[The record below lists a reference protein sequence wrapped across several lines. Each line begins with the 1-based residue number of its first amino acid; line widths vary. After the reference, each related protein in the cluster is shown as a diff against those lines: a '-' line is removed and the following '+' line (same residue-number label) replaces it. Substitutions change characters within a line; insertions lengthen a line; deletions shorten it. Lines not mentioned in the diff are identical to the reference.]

1 MTTEDNYNK
10 PTRTVQDWIAEG
22 YTEAYAKALYAQ
34 QKEQSEWFAKKLEYK
49 KRNASAFYSV
59 WDPV

>member
-10 PTRTVQDWIAEG
+10 PTRTVQDWIALG

-34 QKEQSEWFAKKLEYK
+34 QERADAKKQ
-49 KRNASAFYSV
+49 NVSAYSNV
-59 WDPV
+59 GYGLLGE

>member
-10 PTRTVQDWIAEG
+10 PDRTVQDWIALG

-34 QKEQSEWFAKKLEYK
+34 QKRADAKKQ
-49 KRNASAFYSV
+49 NVSAYSNV
-59 WDPV
+59 GYGLLGE

>member
-10 PTRTVQDWIAEG
+10 PTRTVQDWISEG
-22 YTEAYAKALYAQ
+22 HTEAYARALDAQ
-34 QKEQSEWFAKKLEYK
+34 QKRADAKKQ
-49 KRNASAFYSV
+49 NAAAFYSV